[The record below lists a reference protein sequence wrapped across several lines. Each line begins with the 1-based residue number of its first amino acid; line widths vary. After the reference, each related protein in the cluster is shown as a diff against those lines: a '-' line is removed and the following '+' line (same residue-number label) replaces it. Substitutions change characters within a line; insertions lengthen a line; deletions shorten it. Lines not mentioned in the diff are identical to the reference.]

1 MGGHEIPEQ
10 PLEPEG
16 KQGRTGQN
24 LSLRPQRRDTEG
36 VYNSL
41 NSSAKGERKGKVG
54 PLKRLVKAYDNLIWN
69 TGEWN

>member
-16 KQGRTGQN
+16 KEGRTGQN
-24 LSLRPQRRDTEG
+24 LSLRPQWRDTEG

-41 NSSAKGERKGKVG
+41 NSSAKRERKGKSG
-54 PLKRLVKAYDNLIWN
+54 TLEKISKSL
-69 TGEWN
+69 